1 MGDDARPAQKCGLLH
16 LQAPAH
22 AHILPPKIPEEE
34 LAAGKEDPLRL
45 SGQRAASRQEE
56 VAGHM
61 ISEDGRKAL
70 PFKWQPLRPA

>member
-22 AHILPPKIPEEE
+22 AHILPPKIPKEE
-34 LAAGKEDPLRL
+34 LAAGKEDPLCL
-45 SGQRAASRQEE
+45 LGQRAATGQEE
-56 VAGHM
+56 MAGHM

-70 PFKWQPLRPA
+70 PLKWKPLRLA